1 MSKDKNRRAEQ
12 TMQKQHDLFMD
23 TLIHMAGR
31 SLEQALKDTF
41 FRKRLMLN
49 NQYRFYV
56 SMDNNPIAD
65 MMIAKLD
72 HEKAMLDIEE
82 YQYMLQKTHE
92 AVKNEAKAA
101 VEEAIDEL
109 TKEFKSIMRLL
120 PAAI

>member
-1 MSKDKNRRAEQ
+1 M
-12 TMQKQHDLFMD
+12 

-49 NQYRFYV
+49 NQYKFYI

-72 HEKAMLDIEE
+72 QEKAMLDIEE
-82 YQYMLQKTHE
+82 YQHMLQKTHE

-109 TKEFKSIMRLL
+109 TKEFK
-120 PAAI
+120 

>member
-1 MSKDKNRRAEQ
+1 MSNGKKRSAED
-12 TMQKQHDLFMD
+12 TMRKQHDLFMD

-109 TKEFKSIMRLL
+109 TKEFK
-120 PAAI
+120 

>member
-23 TLIHMAGR
+23 TLIHLAGR

-49 NQYRFYV
+49 NQYRIYV

-109 TKEFKSIMRLL
+109 TKEFK
-120 PAAI
+120 